1 MLKLYNTL
9 TSRVE
14 EFQPLNPQE
23 ARMYVCGPTVYDYA
37 HIGNFR
43 TFLFAD
49 LLRRYIKYK
58 GYRLRHVMNI
68 TDVDDKIIARAV
80 ESGKPLREFTDQYIR
95 FFFEDFDAL
104 GAERPE
110 EVLRATDHI
119 PEMVELI
126 KRLSAAGHTYQSE
139 GSTYFRIAGFEKYGR
154 LSKMNFEGVVA
165 GGSERVDADEY
176 DKENVRDFVLWKAA
190 KPGEP
195 FWETELGKGRPG
207 WHIEC
212 SAMSMKS
219 LGETFD
225 IHAGGVDLIF
235 PHHENEIAQSE
246 GATGKP
252 FARYWVHSEFLMVE
266 GQKMSK
272 KLGNFFTYR
281 DLVAKGHTPRA
292 IRYLLL
298 SSPHHKQ
305 LNFTLEGLRGAET
318 TVERL
323 NDFKKR
329 LTELKPEAG
338 SSPAVAELI
347 EGSRRRFEEALD
359 DDLNTAEAL
368 AAIHDFA
375 RETNVAMKEKS
386 IKADDQKALLAL
398 VDRFDSVFNV
408 FGEAREELL
417 DSEIQALIDERQA
430 ARAAKNFARADEIRD
445 QLTSMGIVI
454 EDTQDGLRWRR
465 TSWLRFH
472 MDRSINARAIVDGNG
487 YLVTVCEP
495 KGENRIPSDVRCVG
509 LEKAK
514 ARADE
519 LVQEAYPHECK
530 DPLCGKW
537 EQFARL

>member
-9 TSRVE
+9 TNRVE
-14 EFQPLNPQE
+14 EFQPLDPPE
-23 ARMYVCGPTVYDYA
+23 VRMYVCGPTVYDYA

-80 ESGKPLREFTDQYIR
+80 EQKKTLREYTDQYIR

-119 PEMVELI
+119 PEMVEII
-126 KRLSAAGHTYQSE
+126 KRLGANGHTYESE

-154 LSKMNFEGVVA
+154 LSKMKFEGNVA

-212 SAMSMKS
+212 SAMSMKA

-225 IHAGGVDLIF
+225 IHAGGVDLVF

-246 GATGKP
+246 GATGKT
-252 FARYWVHSEFLMVE
+252 FVRYWVHAEFLMVE

-272 KLGNFFTYR
+272 SLGNYFTFR
-281 DLVAKGHTPRA
+281 DLTAKGHSPRA

-298 SSPHHKQ
+298 SVPHHKQ
-305 LNFTLEGLRGAET
+305 LNFTLEGLRGAEN

-323 NDFKKR
+323 NDFKRR
-329 LTELKPEAG
+329 LTELKTEEG
-338 SSPAVAELI
+338 SSPAIAEMIEVAQEQ
-347 EGSRRRFEEALD
+347 FEEALD
-359 DDLNTAEAL
+359 NDLNTAEAL
-368 AAIHDFA
+368 AAIHNFA
-375 RETNVAMKEKS
+375 REINAEMAEGTIES
-386 IKADDQKALLAL
+386 GDKAALLAAI
-398 VDRFDSVFNV
+398 DRFDSVFNI
-408 FGEAREELL
+408 FGEVKQELL

-430 ARAAKNFARADEIRD
+430 ARQAKNFARADEIRN
-445 QLTSMGIVI
+445 QLTEMGII
-454 EDTQDGLRWRR
+454 LEDTKDGLRWRR
-465 TSWLRFH
+465 
-472 MDRSINARAIVDGNG
+472 
-487 YLVTVCEP
+487 
-495 KGENRIPSDVRCVG
+495 K
-509 LEKAK
+509 
-514 ARADE
+514 
-519 LVQEAYPHECK
+519 
-530 DPLCGKW
+530 
-537 EQFARL
+537 

>member
-1 MLKLYNTL
+1 
-9 TSRVE
+9 
-14 EFQPLNPQE
+14 
-23 ARMYVCGPTVYDYA
+23 MYVCGPTVYDYA

-43 TFLFAD
+43 TFLFTD
-49 LLRRYIKYK
+49 LLRRYLKYK

-80 ESGKPLREFTDQYIR
+80 ESGKPLREFTDQYIQ

-110 EVLRATDHI
+110 EILRATDHI

-126 KRLSAAGHTYQSE
+126 ERLRATGHIYESE
-139 GSTYFRIAGFEKYGR
+139 GSIYFRIASFGKYGR

-165 GGSERVDADEY
+165 GASERVDADEY

-225 IHAGGVDLIF
+225 IHAGGIDLIF

-246 GATGKP
+246 GATGKQ
-252 FARYWVHSEFLMVE
+252 FVRYWVHSEFLMVE

-298 SSPHHKQ
+298 SAPHHKQ
-305 LNFTLEGLRGAET
+305 LNFTLEGLSGIEGV
-318 TVERL
+318 VERL
-323 NDFKKR
+323 NIFKKR
-329 LTELKPEAG
+329 LAELKPGAG
-338 SSPAVAELI
+338 SSPAIADLI
-347 EGSRRRFEEALD
+347 ESSRRRFEEALD
-359 DDLNTAEAL
+359 DDLNTAGAL

-375 RETNVAMKEKS
+375 REANTAMDKWAV
-386 IKADDQKALLAL
+386 KADDQKALLAL

-408 FGEAREELL
+408 FGEARQELL
-417 DSEIQALIDERQA
+417 DSDIQALIDERQA
-430 ARAAKNFARADEIRD
+430 ARAAKNFARADEIRN
-445 QLTSMGIVI
+445 QLIAMGII
-454 EDTQDGLRWRR
+454 LEDTKEGLRWRR
-465 TSWLRFH
+465 
-472 MDRSINARAIVDGNG
+472 
-487 YLVTVCEP
+487 
-495 KGENRIPSDVRCVG
+495 K
-509 LEKAK
+509 
-514 ARADE
+514 
-519 LVQEAYPHECK
+519 
-530 DPLCGKW
+530 
-537 EQFARL
+537 

>member
-1 MLKLYNTL
+1 MGVTLLARRNSAEYIENGGRRGIFPHFSTPFAVFRMFRSFLSFLYRRFKRATPDYYPMLKLYNTL

-14 EFQPLNPQE
+14 EFQPLNPPE
-23 ARMYVCGPTVYDYA
+23 ARIYVCGPTVYDYA

-80 ESGKPLREFTDQYIR
+80 ESGRSLREFTDQYIQ

-110 EVLRATDHI
+110 EILRATDHI

-126 KRLSAAGHTYQSE
+126 KRLDSAGHTYQSE
-139 GSTYFRIAGFEKYGR
+139 GSIYFRIASFEKYGR

-165 GGSERVDADEY
+165 GASERIDADEY
-176 DKENVRDFVLWKAA
+176 DKENARDFVLWKAA

-195 FWETELGKGRPG
+195 SWETELGKGRPG

-225 IHAGGVDLIF
+225 IHTGGVDLIF

-252 FARYWVHSEFLMVE
+252 FVRYWVHSEFLMVE
-266 GQKMSK
+266 GQKMAK

-281 DLVAKGHTPRA
+281 DLIAKGHTPRA

-298 SSPHHKQ
+298 SAPHHKQ

-323 NDFKKR
+323 NDFKRR
-329 LTELKPEAG
+329 LTELKAESG
-338 SSPAVAELI
+338 SSPAVA
-347 EGSRRRFEEALD
+347 
-359 DDLNTAEAL
+359 
-368 AAIHDFA
+368 AAI
-375 RETNVAMKEKS
+375 
-386 IKADDQKALLAL
+386 
-398 VDRFDSVFNV
+398 
-408 FGEAREELL
+408 
-417 DSEIQALIDERQA
+417 
-430 ARAAKNFARADEIRD
+430 
-445 QLTSMGIVI
+445 
-454 EDTQDGLRWRR
+454 
-465 TSWLRFH
+465 
-472 MDRSINARAIVDGNG
+472 
-487 YLVTVCEP
+487 
-495 KGENRIPSDVRCVG
+495 
-509 LEKAK
+509 
-514 ARADE
+514 
-519 LVQEAYPHECK
+519 
-530 DPLCGKW
+530 
-537 EQFARL
+537 

>member
-9 TSRVE
+9 TNRVE
-14 EFQPLNPQE
+14 EFQPLKPGE
-23 ARMYVCGPTVYDYA
+23 AQMYVCGPTVYDYA

-49 LLRRYIKYK
+49 LLRRYLKYK

-80 ESGKPLREFTDQYIR
+80 EQKKTLREYTDQYIQ

-119 PEMVELI
+119 PEMVGII
-126 KRLSAAGHTYQSE
+126 KRLGVNGHTYESE

-154 LSKMNFEGVVA
+154 LSKMKFESNVA
-165 GGSERVDADEY
+165 GASERVDADEY

-212 SAMSMKS
+212 SAMSMKA

-225 IHAGGVDLIF
+225 IHAGGVDLVF

-246 GATGKP
+246 GATGKT
-252 FARYWVHSEFLMVE
+252 FVRYWVHAQFLMVE

-272 KLGNFFTYR
+272 SLGNYFTFR
-281 DLVAKGHTPRA
+281 DLTAKGHTPRA

-298 SSPHHKQ
+298 SAPHHKQ

-323 NDFKKR
+323 NDFKRR
-329 LTELKPEAG
+329 LTELKTEEG
-338 SSPAVAELI
+338 SSPAIAEMIEVAQEQ
-347 EGSRRRFEEALD
+347 FEEALD
-359 DDLNTAEAL
+359 NDLNTAEAL
-368 AAIHDFA
+368 AAIHNFV
-375 RETNVAMKEKS
+375 REINAEMAAGTIES
-386 IKADDQKALLAL
+386 GDKAALLAA
-398 VDRFDSVFNV
+398 VDRFDSVFNI
-408 FGEAREELL
+408 FGEVKQELL

-430 ARAAKNFARADEIRD
+430 ARAAKNFARADEIRN
-445 QLTSMGIVI
+445 QLTAIGII
-454 EDTQDGLRWRR
+454 LEDTKEGLRWHR
-465 TSWLRFH
+465 
-472 MDRSINARAIVDGNG
+472 
-487 YLVTVCEP
+487 
-495 KGENRIPSDVRCVG
+495 K
-509 LEKAK
+509 
-514 ARADE
+514 
-519 LVQEAYPHECK
+519 
-530 DPLCGKW
+530 
-537 EQFARL
+537 

>member
-14 EFQPLNPQE
+14 DFQPLDPLE

-80 ESGKPLREFTDQYIR
+80 ESGKPLREFTDQYIH

-110 EVLRATDHI
+110 AILRATDHI

-126 KRLSAAGHTYQSE
+126 KRLGSAGHTYQSE
-139 GSTYFRIAGFEKYGR
+139 GSTYFRIASFEKYGR

-165 GGSERVDADEY
+165 GASDRVDADEY

-246 GATGKP
+246 GATGKQ

-298 SSPHHKQ
+298 SAPHHKQ

-318 TVERL
+318 VVERL
-323 NDFKKR
+323 NDFKRR
-329 LTELKPEAG
+329 LTELKPQAG
-338 SSPAVAELI
+338 SSPAIADLI
-347 EGSRRRFEEALD
+347 ESSRRRFEEALD

-375 RETNVAMKEKS
+375 RETNIAMKEEA
-386 IKADDQKALLAL
+386 IKADDQKAVLAL

-408 FGEAREELL
+408 FGEVKQELL

-430 ARAAKNFARADEIRD
+430 ARAAKNFARSDEIRN
-445 QLTSMGIVI
+445 QLTAMGII
-454 EDTQDGLRWRR
+454 LEDTKDGLRWRR
-465 TSWLRFH
+465 
-472 MDRSINARAIVDGNG
+472 
-487 YLVTVCEP
+487 
-495 KGENRIPSDVRCVG
+495 K
-509 LEKAK
+509 
-514 ARADE
+514 
-519 LVQEAYPHECK
+519 
-530 DPLCGKW
+530 
-537 EQFARL
+537 